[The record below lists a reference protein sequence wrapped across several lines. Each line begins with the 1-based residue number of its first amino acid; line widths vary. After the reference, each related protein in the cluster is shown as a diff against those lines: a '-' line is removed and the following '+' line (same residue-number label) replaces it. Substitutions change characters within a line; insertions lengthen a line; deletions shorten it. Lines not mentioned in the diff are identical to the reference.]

1 MRKMLFNRAEVMFSL
16 DCPEFTYEVRKD
28 VVESIYKVKSGM
40 YLL

>member
-1 MRKMLFNRAEVMFSL
+1 MLSTRAGAMFSL